1 MPFSAWL
8 VPYEDQE
15 VQLRNLIIR
24 LARENNSPEFFPHC
38 TLLSQIQHFSDIPIA
53 EIESFCSQS
62 KKVNLNSLR
71 IMGGE
76 ILYKSLYIQFERDN
90 FIMEFQQ
97 NISHLFE
104 NREPYRFDPH
114 LSLMYKIVSPENQ
127 ERIISEIS
135 LPKQINF
142 DCISIVKT
150 GEIIEGW
157 EMVFS
162 QKLSG

>member
-1 MPFSAWL
+1 
-8 VPYEDQE
+8 
-15 VQLRNLIIR
+15 
-24 LARENNSPEFFPHC
+24 
-38 TLLSQIQHFSDIPIA
+38 
-53 EIESFCSQS
+53 
-62 KKVNLNSLR
+62 
-71 IMGGE
+71 
-76 ILYKSLYIQFERDN
+76 
-90 FIMEFQQ
+90 
-97 NISHLFE
+97 
-104 NREPYRFDPH
+104 
-114 LSLMYKIVSPENQ
+114 MYKIVSPENQ